1 MESEKIIVRGSWV
14 INAEREA
21 IYTIIS
27 DFERMPECF
36 PKVARSMRI
45 MGREGNRFSIEAEAA
60 SFGWLFPKVKVS
72 IIAELLPGRGYRCR
86 TRNLT
91 FNTTGEEELLLV
103 DDPAGTRVEYCYLVT
118 VQNARLRPLYRWL
131 TQTFGL
137 PYWKR
142 SFVDRLKTLVA
153 Q

>member
-1 MESEKIIVRGSWV
+1 MYAIV
-14 INAEREA
+14 
-21 IYTIIS
+21 S
-27 DFERMPECF
+27 DFDRMPENF

-45 MGREGNRFSIEAEAA
+45 LSRDGNRLSMEAEAA
-60 SFGWLFPKVKVS
+60 SFGRVFPKVKVLMV
-72 IIAELLPGRGYRCR
+72 AELLPGRGYRCS

-103 DDPAGTRVEYCYLVT
+103 DDPEGTRVEYTYLVT
-118 VQNARLRPLYRWL
+118 VRNARLRPFYAWL
-131 TQTFGL
+131 TRTFGL

-142 SFVDRLKTLVA
+142 CFIDRLEVLVA